1 MNSQEAFRLRPGR
14 RYFIPVLHRGPLN
27 IGIMAQLSGMLAI
40 FGPLVTSLLAGFV
53 PQLANRQ

>member
-1 MNSQEAFRLRPGR
+1 
-14 RYFIPVLHRGPLN
+14 
-27 IGIMAQLSGMLAI
+27 MAQLPGMLAI